1 MHSFCDLVF
10 FSSSLSELM
19 RICKGRASREGYMIK
34 TSPAQNED
42 FYDIIDEFVRFYSF
56 SLKLI

>member
-1 MHSFCDLVF
+1 
-10 FSSSLSELM
+10 
-19 RICKGRASREGYMIK
+19 MIK

-56 SLKLI
+56 SLKLIQEASIIAKSVVEFEFEH